1 MSNRQSLCSGT
12 FGSNMLDDT
21 LPHSDFSAP
30 PQAAEPLTLTA
41 GTVLLHRGD
50 PVEHLLHIL
59 QGRVVLGVMVD
70 GVMAHQ
76 LGVVEG
82 PFWLEAASGL
92 LGLPHAVDALAETD
106 IQLQN
111 VPVQDFVAR
120 VQALP
125 EDAQNL
131 LMDMARSQRQQTE
144 MGVSRLAKDAD
155 ARCAEWLLR
164 HAQPDELLGGLAV
177 KLTERKRTIAAQLGI
192 APETFSRVLRHLRER
207 QLISGGG
214 RVLGLPN
221 PQALRELAGV

>member
-1 MSNRQSLCSGT
+1 
-12 FGSNMLDDT
+12 MLDT
-21 LPHSDFSAP
+21 SLPLLSEP
-30 PQAAEPLTLTA
+30 AALEPA

-50 PVEHLLHIL
+50 AVERIVHIM
-59 QGRVVLGVMVD
+59 QGRVVLGVMTD
-70 GVMAHQ
+70 GHMAHQ

-92 LGLPHAVDALAETD
+92 LDLPQAVDALAETD
-106 IQLQN
+106 VHLQYVS
-111 VPVQDFVAR
+111 VPDFVAQVR
-120 VQALP
+120 TLP
-125 EDAQNL
+125 EVSQNL
-131 LMDMARSQRQQTE
+131 LMDLARSQRQQTDLA
-144 MGVSRLAKDAD
+144 VSRLAKDAD

-207 QLISGGG
+207 HLISGGG

-221 PQALRELAGV
+221 PQALRELAEG

>member
-1 MSNRQSLCSGT
+1 
-12 FGSNMLDDT
+12 MLDT
-21 LPHSDFSAP
+21 PLSLSSEL
-30 PQAAEPLTLTA
+30 AALEPA

-50 PVEHLLHIL
+50 AVDRIVHVM
-59 QGRVVLGVMVD
+59 QGRVVLGVMTD
-70 GVMAHQ
+70 GHMAHQ

-92 LGLPHAVDALAETD
+92 LDLPHAVDAVAETEVH
-106 IQLQN
+106 LQYVN
-111 VPVQDFVAR
+111 VPHFVAEVR
-120 VQALP
+120 ALP
-125 EDAQNL
+125 QASQNL

-144 MGVSRLAKDAD
+144 LAVSRMAKDAD

-164 HAQPDELLGGLAV
+164 HAQPDELVGGLAV
-177 KLTERKRTIAAQLGI
+177 KLIERKRTIAAQLGI

-207 QLISGGG
+207 DLIRGGG

>member
-1 MSNRQSLCSGT
+1 
-12 FGSNMLDDT
+12 MLDDT
-21 LPHSDFSAP
+21 LPHSAFSA
-30 PQAAEPLTLTA
+30 AALASEPLALTA
-41 GTVLLHRGD
+41 GTVLLQRGD

-59 QGRVVLGVMVD
+59 QGRVVLGVMIE

-92 LGLPHAVDALAETD
+92 LGLPHVVDALAETD
-106 IQLQN
+106 VQLQN

-125 EDAQNL
+125 EDSQNL

-192 APETFSRVLRHLRER
+192 APETFSRVLRHLRDR